1 MKARFFSKSYKSRR
15 EGERFDERENWRN
28 SGKIL
33 SSPRRACTRTVD
45 GLQFSIGE
53 RIVGGFE
60 CDNNVSRVC
69 MGCKSNREGSGEK
82 DKRDVGRLAT
92 PPIRDRT

>member
-1 MKARFFSKSYKSRR
+1 M
-15 EGERFDERENWRN
+15 
-28 SGKIL
+28 
-33 SSPRRACTRTVD
+33 
-45 GLQFSIGE
+45 GE